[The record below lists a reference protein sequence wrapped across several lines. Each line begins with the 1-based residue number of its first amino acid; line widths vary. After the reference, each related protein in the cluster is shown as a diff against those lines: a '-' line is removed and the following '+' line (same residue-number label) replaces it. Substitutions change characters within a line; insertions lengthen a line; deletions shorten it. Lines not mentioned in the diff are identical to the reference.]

1 MPSDFAVN
9 TWALLLNC
17 NCASMCELC
26 CTTCCNQ
33 TEVADVVSIAPWG
46 SKASSWVSLAEAESL
61 PDPDDVRPEML
72 WALCIVLLVLEMSDF
87 DRLGHYRSGL
97 LIVFSRCVI
106 IFFHCRFNACLNHFH
121 LRQSENLASSCT
133 RHFNHFMADQQDAAD
148 LKTYSKLIA
157 LFWYDRAHVRAIAPL
172 MTSSL
177 WRGSWWVSE
186 ICYSTATSRFCY
198 TLSESEVLAFVTCS
212 DR

>member
-33 TEVADVVSIAPWG
+33 TEVADVVSTAPWG

-61 PDPDDVRPEML
+61 PDPDDVRHEML

-121 LRQSENLASSCT
+121 LRQSENLASSSCIILYQT
-133 RHFNHFMADQQDAAD
+133 FQSFHG
-148 LKTYSKLIA
+148 
-157 LFWYDRAHVRAIAPL
+157 W
-172 MTSSL
+172 
-177 WRGSWWVSE
+177 
-186 ICYSTATSRFCY
+186 STGCSRFKDVFETNRLVLIRQGSCPCNCTTDDFELVAWILVGLRNMLQYCY
-198 TLSESEVLAFVTCS
+198 
-212 DR
+212 